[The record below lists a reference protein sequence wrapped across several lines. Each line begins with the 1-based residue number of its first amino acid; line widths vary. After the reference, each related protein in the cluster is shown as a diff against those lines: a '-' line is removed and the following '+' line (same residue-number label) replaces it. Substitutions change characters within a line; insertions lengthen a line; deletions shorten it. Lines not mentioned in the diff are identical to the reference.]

1 MFSAARNTPEPQEPQ
16 PPMSLPPLRLKKNED
31 RRLRAGHLWVFSNE
45 VDVHATPLTAFA
57 PGDAVEILDAR
68 GGPLGTGY
76 VNPRSLIAARLVS
89 RARGRALDGA
99 LVRERLERALA
110 LRERLF
116 ARPFYRL
123 VFGESDGLPGLV
135 VDRFGD
141 VLVAQLTTAG
151 MERLKAEVVDAL
163 SATLSPRGILL
174 RNDVPGRA
182 LEGLE
187 SYVETAAGEVPE
199 ALPVEENGVRFEAPV
214 AGQKTGWFY
223 DHRMNRARMQA
234 WVPGRRVLD
243 VFSYVGGWGVQA
255 AAAGADHVLCVDAS
269 ATALDALRH
278 NAALN
283 GVGQKVQAMKADAF
297 EALRTLAAE
306 GETFDVVVL
315 DPPAFIKRKK
325 DQKAG
330 EEAYRR
336 IAQLGME
343 VLRPEGVLISASCSF
358 HMTREALQD
367 AMLRAARHL
376 RRDLQIVE
384 EGHQGPDHPVHPAI
398 PETAYLKAFFG
409 RVG

>member
-1 MFSAARNTPEPQEPQ
+1 M
-16 PPMSLPPLRLKKNED
+16 LPPLRLKKNED

-45 VDVHATPLTAFA
+45 VDVARTPLTAFE
-57 PGDAVEILDAR
+57 PGDAVAVEDHR
-68 GGPLGTGY
+68 GAPLGAAY

-89 RARGRALDGA
+89 RDPGVALDGA
-99 LVRERLERALA
+99 LLRERLARALA

-116 ARPFYRL
+116 PGPFYRL
-123 VFGESDGLPGLV
+123 AFGESDGLPGLV
-135 VDRFGD
+135 VDRFGG

-151 MERLKAEVVDAL
+151 MERLREEVVAAL
-163 SATLSPRGILL
+163 AGSVRPDGILL

-187 SYVETAAGEVPE
+187 SYVEVAHGEVPE
-199 ALPVEENGVRFEAPV
+199 SVELEENGVRFRAPLS

-234 WVPGRRVLD
+234 YVPGRRVLD

-255 AAAGADHVLCVDAS
+255 AAAGADDVLCVDS
-269 ATALDALRH
+269 SEFALDQVAE

-283 GVGQKVQAMKADAF
+283 GAGERVRTRRGDAF
-297 EALRTLAAE
+297 EVLRALAAG
-306 GETFDVVVL
+306 GERFDVVVL

-336 IAQLGME
+336 LGQLGME
-343 VLRPEGVLISASCSF
+343 VLSPDGVLVSASCSF
-358 HMTREALQD
+358 HMPREALQD
-367 AMLRAARHL
+367 SVLRAG
-376 RRDLQIVE
+376 RRLGRELQLLE
-384 EGHQGPDHPVHPAI
+384 EGMQGPDHPVHPAI
-398 PETAYLKAFFG
+398 PETRYLKAFFA